1 MVAWVEPGR
10 ALSAPADILVPAAV
24 GGVFD
29 EESVRRLTAPLVV
42 GPADNQ
48 LADESVADALAEHGI
63 VWVPDYVAGAD
74 GVVSTLSRE
83 SEGCDHE
90 AALERVEG
98 IGDTV
103 AHLLALARTSGDT
116 PLRAARQLADRRLT
130 AAGSLAGA
138 GAGAGAE
145 APVTAPTAG
154 CPGGQP
160 IVTTRAQDGG
170 VSGT

>member
-1 MVAWVEPGR
+1 MVGWVEPGR
-10 ALSAPADILVPAAV
+10 VLSAPADILVPAAV

-48 LADESVADALAEHGI
+48 LADESVADADADALAEHGV
-63 VWVPDYVAGAD
+63 VWVPDYVAGAG

-83 SEGCDHE
+83 PEGCDHE

-116 PLRAARQLADRRLT
+116 PLRAARQLADRRLA
-130 AAGSLAGA
+130 AAGSLAGV
-138 GAGAGAE
+138 GAE
-145 APVTAPTAG
+145 ASAAG
-154 CPGGQP
+154 A
-160 IVTTRAQDGG
+160 RA
-170 VSGT
+170 VSRS